1 MKSSHNHSNVII
13 FGIGGLSELVAAFL
27 DKETDYSIAGYCVEG
42 TFKGNT
48 NEFNGSPVVGFEK
61 LLERFPPSDFKLFI
75 AIGNNYVRE
84 RIFNESKEKGYSLI
98 SHITESVTHW
108 DDLAYGENVL
118 ISGISSLQPFVKVG
132 HNTFIIGSKIGH
144 HSEIGNHVLLSCTTL
159 GGNVKIGNYS
169 FLGLNSAIQH
179 DTVIGGKNIIGM
191 GCNISHDTKDNEV
204 YTTKNS
210 TIKRSVSADQIS
222 KKYL

>member
-1 MKSSHNHSNVII
+1 MKPSSKHSNIII
-13 FGIGGLSELVAAFL
+13 FGIGGFSELVTAFL
-27 DKETDYSIAGYCVEG
+27 EKETDHFIAGYCVDK

-48 NEFNGSPVVGFEK
+48 RKFNGYPVVSFEE
-61 LLERFPPSDFKLFI
+61 LLEKFPPSDFKLFI
-75 AIGNNYVRE
+75 AIGNNYARE
-84 RIFNESKEKGYSLI
+84 RIFTESKEKGYSMI
-98 SHITESVTHW
+98 SHITKSVTHW
-108 DDLAYGENVL
+108 DDLEFGENVL

-132 HNTFIIGSKIGH
+132 DNTFIIGSKIGH
-144 HSEIGNHVLLSCTTL
+144 HSEIGNHALLSCTTL

-179 DTVIGGKNIIGM
+179 DTAIGEKNIIGM
-191 GCNISHDTKDNEV
+191 GCNISHDTSENEV

-210 TIKRSVSADQIS
+210 TVKRSISADQIS